1 MKIRNTFLLEAK
13 SFIFVL
19 LNKRRIF
26 MSNIL
31 LEPLKVGDHMLR
43 NRIIMAPLT
52 RQRSGVE
59 RIPNELM
66 ATYYKQR
73 SSAGLILTEATSITP
88 MGLGYE
94 GTPGIWNDAQVE
106 GWKKTTEAVH
116 KEGGKI
122 FLQLWHVGRIS
133 HPSFLG
139 GETPVAPSAVKPAGH
154 VSLLRPKKEFET
166 PRALE
171 TKEVKELVQTYK
183 EAGARAKAAGFDGV
197 EIHAANGYLI
207 DQFLQSST
215 NLRTDEYG
223 GSLENRARFLLEITD
238 ALIDVWGAGS
248 VGVHLAP
255 ACDSHD
261 MGDENP
267 KETFGYVAKELGKRK
282 IAFIFTRESSTDH
295 SLSPYMKEQFGG
307 VLVSNQGLEVSQA
320 QSLVEEGKADAV
332 SWGRY
337 YISTPDL
344 VERVKLGKA
353 FNDFNPETFYTK
365 TAEGYTDYPFL
376 EKGE

>member
-88 MGLGYE
+88 MGVGYE